1 MVAPA
6 ETKAVYAASEVL
18 LLVPF
23 RLMTAPLLIVDFDKE
38 ISKLSIVEVFKGTSL
53 MLNIS
58 IASIIFSPL
67 VT

>member
-23 RLMTAPLLIVDFDKE
+23 RLMTAPLLIVDFDNE
-38 ISKLSIVEVFKGTSL
+38 ISKLSIVVVLRGTFFKENVVIVFI
-53 MLNIS
+53 N
-58 IASIIFSPL
+58 FSPL